1 MKKKA
6 LRKAEEFF
14 LFFLAVSM
22 LGWLYEVILEV
33 FIYRWG
39 FSNRGVLLGP
49 YCVVYGAGSLV
60 LLFCLSGLRRRRIY
74 IGKVNVVPILVFCA
88 IVLLA
93 TFVELGASYLM
104 EWTQGDWMWDYS
116 RFWLNFEG
124 RIAPNPGIRF
134 GIGGMAILY
143 LLHPLFERLLHKCS
157 DRHLTAISAIAAAI
171 FLCDCLW
178 LLR

>member
-1 MKKKA
+1 MEKKT
-6 LRKAEEFF
+6 LRKAEELF

-60 LLFCLSGLRRRRIY
+60 LLFCLGGLLRRRIAIGRIN
-74 IGKVNVVPILVFCA
+74 ITPILVFLA
-88 IVLLA
+88 IVLL
-93 TFVELGASYLM
+93 TTLVELGASYLM

-124 RIAPNPGIRF
+124 RIAPNPSIRF
-134 GIGGMAILY
+134 GIGGMVILY
-143 LLHPLFERLLHKCS
+143 LLHPPFERLLRKCS
-157 DRHLTAISAIAAAI
+157 DRRLGCIAGLAAAI
-171 FLCDCLW
+171 FAMDCIFYLC
-178 LLR
+178 